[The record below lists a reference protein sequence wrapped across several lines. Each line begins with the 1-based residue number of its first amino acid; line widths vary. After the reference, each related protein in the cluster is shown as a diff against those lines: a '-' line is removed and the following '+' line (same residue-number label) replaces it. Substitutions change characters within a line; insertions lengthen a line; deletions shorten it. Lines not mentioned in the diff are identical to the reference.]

1 MIPPSSAQLLPE
13 PVVTEAPLLPHG
25 AVCTGR
31 RRRRTIRKGNMYW
44 GIRSTASLSFLLLQT
59 SMQGLKHLLL
69 VEVMLVHEIS
79 NLFVMMLKQLHR
91 LVVDVL
97 LQHRVLA
104 RVVDVVRVM
113 MMNL

>member
-1 MIPPSSAQLLPE
+1 
-13 PVVTEAPLLPHG
+13 
-25 AVCTGR
+25 
-31 RRRRTIRKGNMYW
+31 MYW
-44 GIRSTASLSFLLLQT
+44 SVRSTASLLFLMLHM

-69 VEVMLVHEIS
+69 IEILLVHEIS

-97 LQHRVLA
+97 LQHRILA